1 MDMESID
8 NEKTHENENENE
20 NENGNENENE
30 NESSYSLPADIRV
43 EEGYNTGPQKRTV
56 TGFHILRYQR
66 VNL

>member
-8 NEKTHENENENE
+8 NEKTHGNENKNENENE
-20 NENGNENENE
+20 DKNE

-43 EEGYNTGPQKRTV
+43 EGGYNTGPQKRTV